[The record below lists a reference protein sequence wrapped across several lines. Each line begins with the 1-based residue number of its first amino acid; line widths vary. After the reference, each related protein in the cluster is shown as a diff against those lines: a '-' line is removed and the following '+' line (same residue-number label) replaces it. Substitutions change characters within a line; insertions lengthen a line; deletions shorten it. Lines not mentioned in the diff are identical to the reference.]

1 MESESS
7 VKTLGLY
14 IYNFEKF
21 VSVGVVLHLAVKI
34 VDPLTGEWLRI
45 LSCVGELPEARPP
58 NPLVR
63 RENALENLV

>member
-1 MESESS
+1 
-7 VKTLGLY
+7 
-14 IYNFEKF
+14 
-21 VSVGVVLHLAVKI
+21 
-34 VDPLTGEWLRI
+34 VDPLTQERLRI